1 MNICR
6 FVDGRRVGEYYSGTF
21 QCAGSILASE
31 GPLAFWKG
39 FSGHFM
45 RTGPHYV
52 VSFVFIGT
60 NMYVLFFK
68 MFFSMRTGP
77 HDGVCFTSLAL
88 SLRTTYNGVSCVVR
102 IKCPY
107 KHNIYIYVNMYMR
120 QTVCICICIC
130 VCMYIRMYAYMYI
143 KLRPM
148 PAKVYFLFFLLA

>member
-52 VSFVFIGT
+52 VSFVFIGI
-60 NMYVLFFK
+60 NIYILFLK
-68 MFFSMRTGP
+68 KHFSMRTGP
-77 HDGVCFTSLAL
+77 HDGICFTSLAL
-88 SLRTTYNGVSCVVR
+88 SLRTTFNGVS
-102 IKCPY
+102 
-107 KHNIYIYVNMYMR
+107 
-120 QTVCICICIC
+120 
-130 VCMYIRMYAYMYI
+130 YA
-143 KLRPM
+143 
-148 PAKVYFLFFLLA
+148 